1 LTGVRITV
9 RTDSEGWD
17 GPKVGERSGTPL
29 FTFEDSGAT
38 SSTFPS
44 NLAAASVCT
53 REPRARR
60 LRHTSHHARLRRV
73 PWLPG
78 KALATY
84 NFFTDAPI
92 QFERSLHAQVN
103 WGYDVGH
110 NVPRDLC
117 PPLNGT
123 GEGGCPVEYAIMSYL
138 YLAAPAD
145 ASPSVK
151 RFPWASW
158 FD

>member
-1 LTGVRITV
+1 MRA
-9 RTDSEGWD
+9 DSEGWD
-17 GPKVGERSGTPL
+17 GPKVDERSGTPL
-29 FTFEDSGAT
+29 FTFEDSGVA
-38 SSTFPS
+38 SSTSTSKP
-44 NLAAASVCT
+44 AAASVL
-53 REPRARR
+53 ARG
-60 LRHTSHHARLRRV
+60 TSASHMHARVECITAPITLASARGA
-73 PWLPG
+73 PWAG

-123 GEGGCPVEYAIMSYL
+123 DGGCPVEYAVMSYL

-151 RFPWASW
+151 RFPWASAGW